1 MEAEYCALL
10 GKGNTS
16 HGYCKRTD
24 WPPPFSWVR
33 YLQRGSGLCKVLLM
47 HPGKKKRIKRSLI
60 HLESNMY

>member
-47 HPGKKKRIKRSLI
+47 HPGKKSELKDL
-60 HLESNMY
+60 